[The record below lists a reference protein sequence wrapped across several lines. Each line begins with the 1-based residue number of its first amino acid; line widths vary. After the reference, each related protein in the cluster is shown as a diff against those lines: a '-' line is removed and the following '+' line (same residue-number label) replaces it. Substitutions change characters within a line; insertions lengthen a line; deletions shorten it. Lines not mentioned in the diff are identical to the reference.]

1 MRTMKDK
8 ERLFIIIKVFLHLNG
23 PATAKEIVEYLQI
36 CPVKIQKPLHPNTL
50 GSLFRGNPQ
59 KIKAIKNTRPKK
71 YMVIE

>member
-8 ERLFIIIKVFLHLNG
+8 ERLFIVVKVFLHLNG
-23 PATAKEIVEYLQI
+23 PATAKEIVEYVQE
-36 CPVKIQKPLHPNTL
+36 CPVKIQKPLHPNTI

-59 KIKAIKNTRPKK
+59 KIKAIENTKPKK